1 MNHNRHDVVR
11 NCDNGINGMRILLL
25 LLLSYSFTFSQSIT
39 LSGKITDSST
49 GLAIQGAIVFIPS
62 NNIVY
67 TNSDGEY
74 EVKNLITGVY
84 SVQVSHIGFKT
95 QIEDIQ
101 IDVNNRSRDF
111 SLEPSPIK
119 LDEVIVKV
127 DRLEKF
133 LKDSPYSI
141 VLADKEQIES
151 KNFNSISDIL
161 DYEPGI
167 TAIRDGVWGTDINIR
182 GLSRNNIVTIIDGT
196 RIETANDISA
206 RLSMIDM
213 DDIDRI
219 EVIKGAASSVYG
231 SGATGGIVNIVSTS
245 PSFSKS
251 YLLSGNISTGYSSVN
266 SLRTFAGTVYNSGY
280 FWSSKFSGSYRKADD
295 IHTPAG
301 KLRNS
306 RFSDY
311 SLSGIL
317 NIQPWSNHLLKI
329 NYQLFKAEDVGI
341 PGAAPLFPNNAD
353 VRYPNEKRELISA
366 GYEIQNIS
374 SLFSKVMV
382 RYSHQFILR
391 DVENIP
397 GIVQNIPASG
407 TMPPRR
413 VSVLKI
419 LPMADH
425 YSHNFLAQT
434 NLILSQYNLLTI
446 GIDYWS
452 RSYNGERFRHQKIET
467 LDSSGAIIVST
478 LNKVIAEK
486 PLPDSKFQS
495 VGIFIQDDLDVIQ
508 NELKLSLGARI
519 DKIDITGEET
529 LNPLYEINNGVI
541 NNSPP
546 NQKIIWEKTKSDD
559 ISYSSNVGL
568 KYSLTS
574 NFDLTTSLGYAFRSP
589 SLEERFQF
597 IDLGNLV
604 RLGDPELKPE
614 KGYSADFGIRF
625 YESDIK
631 IVSSF
636 FYNYIS
642 DIVVEKPGTYEG
654 RIAQIKTNIGK
665 ARLYGFDFLFNYNY
679 YEDWL
684 GYLTAAYVKGDDL
697 SDEKNLPQIPPLN
710 GTVGLRTSLTKNLST
725 EFSSTFYA
733 AQKDIAD
740 GEINTP
746 GYVIYNLTVH
756 LKNLEF
762 SSVRLQVF
770 TGVENIFDTSYRNH
784 LSTARGGITV
794 EPGRNIYVRLI
805 TSW

>member
-1 MNHNRHDVVR
+1 
-11 NCDNGINGMRILLL
+11 MRILLL

-39 LSGKITDSST
+39 LKGKITDSST
-49 GLAIQGAIVFIPS
+49 GLAIQGAIIFIPS
-62 NNIVY
+62 INIVY
-67 TNSDGEY
+67 TNSEGEFEVRNLDDGIY
-74 EVKNLITGVY
+74 TVR
-84 SVQVSHIGFKT
+84 VSHIGYKT
-95 QIEDIQ
+95 HVGEIQ
-101 IDVNNRSRDF
+101 IDNSNGNYNF

-119 LDEVIVKV
+119 LDEVFVKV
-127 DRLEKF
+127 DRLDKY
-133 LKDSPYSI
+133 LKDSPYSL

-151 KNFNSISDIL
+151 KNFNSLSDLL

-167 TAIRDGVWGTDINIR
+167 TAIRDGIWSTDISIR

-213 DDIDRI
+213 NDIDRI
-219 EVIKGAASSVYG
+219 EVIKGAASSIYG
-231 SGATGGIVNIVSTS
+231 SGATGGIVNIISSSTS
-245 PSFSKS
+245 FSNS
-251 YLLSGNISTGYSSVN
+251 YLFSGNISIGYN
-266 SLRTFAGTVYNSGY
+266 SANNLKTAAGTVYNSGY
-280 FWSSKFSGSYRKADD
+280 FWSTKISGSFRKADD
-295 IHTPAG
+295 VQTPIG

-311 SLSGIL
+311 SVSGTL
-317 NIQPWSNHLLKI
+317 NIQPWSNQLIKI

-341 PGAAPLFPNNAD
+341 PGAAPLFPDNAH

-374 SLFSKVMV
+374 SLFSKLTV
-382 RYSHQFILR
+382 RYSHQYILR
-391 DVENIP
+391 EVENIP
-397 GIVQNIPASG
+397 HIVQNIPASG

-413 VSVLKI
+413 ISVLKI

-425 YSHNFLAQT
+425 NSHNFLAQT
-434 NLILSQYNLLTI
+434 NLILSRYNLLTF
-446 GIDYWS
+446 GIDYWN

-467 LDSSGAIIVST
+467 LDSSGTIVVST
-478 LNKVIAEK
+478 LNKVFAEK

-495 VGIFIQDDLDVIQ
+495 IGVFIQDDFDVMQ
-508 NELKLSLGARI
+508 DELKLSLGARI

-529 LNPLYEINNGVI
+529 LNPTYEINNGVI

-546 NQKIIWEKTKSDD
+546 NQKIIWEKAESDD
-559 ISYSSNVGL
+559 ISFSSNIGL

-574 NFDLTTSLGYAFRSP
+574 NLDLTTSLGYAFRSP

-631 IVSSF
+631 IISSF

-679 YEDWL
+679 YKDWL
-684 GYLTAAYVKGDDL
+684 GYLTTAYVKGDDI
-697 SDEKNLPQIPPLN
+697 SDKKNLPQIPPLN
-710 GTVGLRTSLTKNLST
+710 GTIGLRKTLS
-725 EFSSTFYA
+725 ENISADFSSSFYA
-733 AQKDIAD
+733 AQKDIAE

-746 GYVIYNLTVH
+746 GYVVYNLSIQ
-756 LKNLEF
+756 LNNIEF
-762 SSVRLQVF
+762 SSIRLQVF
-770 TGVENIFDTSYRNH
+770 TGVENIFDKSYRNH
-784 LSTARGGITV
+784 LSTVRGGITV
-794 EPGRNIYVRLI
+794 EPGRNFYFRMT